1 MAPYLPHLDRRR
13 WTGFLPVVLGMVLLC
28 GVIFFFARLNYTSPV
43 LEAQDGVIDA
53 RGYAL
58 DGGPYMLTGEWL
70 RFRGQLT
77 PETLSEHE
85 GSFVEDIR
93 YIRKMRGYTYEFT
106 LLSDQPETTYFLLPR
121 PHNSLLWINGNA
133 VPIGEDSTSFSMDA
147 LLLSDYA
154 QPDDP
159 QRFEFVLQVSSS
171 SIYDVYQGVLIGHR
185 NLLSSIQNRWLM
197 LDLIAVGLYLM
208 LCALMLVLF
217 LQKRSELYL
226 PLLTVSALTEL
237 AHFLLIARQPMM
249 AFFHIGSTVFYRQF
263 NCLNYFIC
271 KLLVCEP
278 GDVPK
283 WMDYI
288 VYVDMAC
295 TLLGCLLFRENAALI
310 LRVSYI
316 TYLVMQGCV
325 LALSARRHRSGTTIL
340 IIGWAIAAGNELFYT
355 MLNAGIFPQGVVDVQ
370 IMPAQYARLAPIL
383 ALAVVTCQK
392 FSRKFSQSDIL
403 TAQLE
408 QRVAERTQVLADTN
422 RQLLDTQQTRQRFM
436 TDIVHN
442 LRSPLFVIEG
452 YLDFLSDERGNLTPS
467 GEKYLTL
474 ATEKLGYLE
483 RMVDD
488 LFFISRLEDGQ
499 IKFHFTQFQLE
510 ELLRDAVQDAAVKA
524 EEKHITPI
532 LRCPPIL
539 MVGDQFH
546 LRQALDNL
554 LDNSIR
560 HSPAGSSIQ
569 VSAAVQGDT
578 VCIEIQDWGD
588 GISAEQLPHIFERY
602 SSKGSGGSTGLGLS
616 ICREIVQ
623 HHGGKILVRSTL
635 GEGSTFILQL
645 PLEPADTS
653 REIVNS

>member
-1 MAPYLPHLDRRR
+1 M
-13 WTGFLPVVLGMVLLC
+13 
-28 GVIFFFARLNYTSPV
+28 
-43 LEAQDGVIDA
+43 
-53 RGYAL
+53 
-58 DGGPYMLTGEWL
+58 
-70 RFRGQLT
+70 
-77 PETLSEHE
+77 
-85 GSFVEDIR
+85 
-93 YIRKMRGYTYEFT
+93 
-106 LLSDQPETTYFLLPR
+106 
-121 PHNSLLWINGNA
+121 
-133 VPIGEDSTSFSMDA
+133 
-147 LLLSDYA
+147 
-154 QPDDP
+154 
-159 QRFEFVLQVSSS
+159 
-171 SIYDVYQGVLIGHR
+171 
-185 NLLSSIQNRWLM
+185 
-197 LDLIAVGLYLM
+197 
-208 LCALMLVLF
+208 
-217 LQKRSELYL
+217 
-226 PLLTVSALTEL
+226 
-237 AHFLLIARQPMM
+237 
-249 AFFHIGSTVFYRQF
+249 
-263 NCLNYFIC
+263 
-271 KLLVCEP
+271 
-278 GDVPK
+278 
-283 WMDYI
+283 
-288 VYVDMAC
+288 
-295 TLLGCLLFRENAALI
+295 
-310 LRVSYI
+310 
-316 TYLVMQGCV
+316 
-325 LALSARRHRSGTTIL
+325 
-340 IIGWAIAAGNELFYT
+340 
-355 MLNAGIFPQGVVDVQ
+355 
-370 IMPAQYARLAPIL
+370 
-383 ALAVVTCQK
+383 VTCQK

-422 RQLLDTQQTRQRFM
+422 RQLLDPQQKRQRFM

-602 SSKGSGGSTGLGLS
+602 SSKGSSGSTGLGLS